1 MHLVNSSRVP
11 NATLHYTTLHYIT
24 LPRLHSDIF
33 QLALYIGAGPVQIS
47 CCAFAAINEGSG
59 LLLLQCPHSVNRVS
73 SYSKYVERTLFM
85 EGRKKYQYNVNINV
99 TNETL
104 SSLYSLPLDRRLH
117 ASECAGK

>member
-1 MHLVNSSRVP
+1 MSMASYHIYTCKCPFGETVVP
-11 NATLHYTTLHYIT
+11 S
-24 LPRLHSDIF
+24 LPLMK
-33 QLALYIGAGPVQIS
+33 AV
-47 CCAFAAINEGSG
+47 G
-59 LLLLQCPHSVNRVS
+59 LLPLQCPHSVNRVS